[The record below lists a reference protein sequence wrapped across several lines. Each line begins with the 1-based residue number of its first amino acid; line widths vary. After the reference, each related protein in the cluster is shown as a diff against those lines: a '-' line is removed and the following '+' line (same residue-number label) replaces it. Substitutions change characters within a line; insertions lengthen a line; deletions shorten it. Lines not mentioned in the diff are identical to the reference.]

1 MLVLQPPPPPPPP
14 PPRFRKFL
22 SAERER
28 DDADL
33 DGWLHT
39 RSVCGR
45 CAGPEPFREDLARAC
60 AWDGAR
66 CRKRV
71 PQGGRGK
78 GWLHRGKK
86 CVLRVNASHDV
97 EVKTA
102 AACRSFDL
110 RHREAV
116 GGAGPGL
123 IDRATEDSPTDISLL
138 RGILDPIA
146 LFADND
152 MSDCSF
158 SCLR

>member
-123 IDRATEDSPTDISLL
+123 IDRGQPYRYLVAARNP
-138 RGILDPIA
+138 G
-146 LFADND
+146 
-152 MSDCSF
+152 SDRTF
-158 SCLR
+158 RRQ